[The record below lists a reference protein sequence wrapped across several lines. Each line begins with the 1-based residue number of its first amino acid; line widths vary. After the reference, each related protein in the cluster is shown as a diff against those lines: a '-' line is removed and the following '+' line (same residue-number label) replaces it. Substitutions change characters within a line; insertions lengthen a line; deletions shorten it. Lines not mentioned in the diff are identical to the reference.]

1 MAAPFVCSTGQNR
14 HKKVAGKKKSYFI
27 WLLSN
32 LICNFADI
40 NRELTY
46 YYS

>member
-1 MAAPFVCSTGQNR
+1 MAAPFVCPTDQNR
-14 HKKVAGKKKSYFI
+14 YKRVVGKKKSYFI